1 MEELR
6 IRPIR
11 DGTVIDHIERGRA
24 LEVLKILGVD
34 SSTRDVVSVAMNVS
48 SEKMGAKDVVKVE
61 GREIGST
68 ETDII
73 ALIAPEATVNVVREY
88 EVTEKYVVSMP
99 DEITGVLTCPNPSCI
114 TNGGEPVE
122 TSFEVEDDGEL
133 RCSYCDEVLEDEVA
147 EYIS

>member
-34 SSTRDVVSVAMNVS
+34 SSTRDVVSVAMNVP
-48 SEKMGAKDVVKVE
+48 SERMDVKDVVKVE

-68 ETDII
+68 EADII
-73 ALIAPEATVNVVREY
+73 ALLAPRATVNVVRDY
-88 EVTEKYVVSMP
+88 DVQEKYLVSMP
-99 DEITGVLTCPNPSCI
+99 TEIEGVVECPNPSCI
-114 TNGGEPVE
+114 TNDREPVE
-122 TSFEVEDDGEL
+122 TSFDVVEDAVL
-133 RCSYCDEVLEDEVA
+133 RCSYCGEVLEGEVSEHLA
-147 EYIS
+147 

>member
-34 SSTRDVVSVAMNVS
+34 SSTRDVVSVAMNVP
-48 SEKMGAKDVVKVE
+48 SERMEVKDVVKVE
-61 GREIGST
+61 GREIDST
-68 ETDII
+68 EADII
-73 ALIAPEATVNVVREY
+73 ALIAPRATVNVVSEY
-88 EVTEKYVVSMP
+88 DVQEKYSVSMP
-99 DEITGVLTCPNPSCI
+99 TEITGVLECPNPSCI

-122 TSFEVEDDGEL
+122 TSFEVGGEAEL
-133 RCSYCDEVLEDEVA
+133 RCSYCDEVLDDEVA
-147 EYIS
+147 EYIA

>member
-24 LEVLKILGVD
+24 LEVLRVLGVD
-34 SSTRDVVSVAMNVS
+34 SSTRDVVSVAMNVP

-68 ETDII
+68 EADVI
-73 ALIAPEATVNVVREY
+73 ALISPEATVNVVREY
-88 EVTEKYVVSMP
+88 DVQDKYSVSMP
-99 DEITGVLTCPNPSCI
+99 EDISGVLECPNPSCI

-122 TSFEVEDDGEL
+122 TRFEVKGDAEL
-133 RCSYCDEVLEDEVA
+133 RCSYCDEVLDDEVSK
-147 EYIS
+147 YIS